1 MIRKRAISL
10 LLVLILAVSAF
21 PALPVQAVSN
31 EEMIWNYF
39 KLQGFTDAAVA
50 GILGNL
56 EAESGYLPN
65 NLENA
70 AARRSG
76 YTDEQFTKAVD
87 NGTISR
93 DQFIKSTK
101 FGVYSN
107 GSYGYGLAQWTY
119 PTRKAGLYDFA
130 KARGVSIADLQMQ
143 LDYIMKEIKSSYK
156 SLLIY
161 LSSATDVSDACLKF
175 HNVYEG
181 SADTASM
188 LSRRIDKAKDIY
200 DKYHRAIDHACPSGG
215 FIDVPVSD
223 HWAHDGID
231 YCVKNDLMNGIDE
244 MLFQP
249 DGTVSRA
256 QLVTILYRVAG
267 SPETEFK
274 GTFTDVPDGQWYSK
288 AIEWAVADG
297 VVNGIGDGKFGP
309 DRSIT
314 REQIATILYRYE
326 KEPAVTGNLDKF
338 PDQGKV
344 STFAE
349 NAMIWATREGHIN
362 GISTGS
368 VTTLAPQD
376 NATRAQIAAIIM
388 RYLEQ

>member
-10 LLVLILAVSAF
+10 LLALVLVVSAF
-21 PALPVQAVSN
+21 PALPARALSN

-39 KLQGFTDAAVA
+39 KHQGFTDAAVA
-50 GILGNL
+50 GIMGNL

-70 AARRSG
+70 AAGRSG

-101 FGVYSN
+101 FGAYSN

-156 SLLIY
+156 SLISY

-181 SADTASM
+181 SADTMSM
-188 LSRRIDKAKDIY
+188 LSGRIDKAKAIY
-200 DKYHRAIDHACPSGG
+200 NEYHRLIDHNCPTGG
-215 FIDVPVSD
+215 FIDVPAPNN
-223 HWAHDGID
+223 WAHDGID
-231 YCVKNDLMNGIDE
+231 YCVESDLMNGTGG
-244 MLFQP
+244 MFFQP

-256 QLVTILYRVAG
+256 QLVTILFRAAD
-267 SPETEFK
+267 SPPTEFK
-274 GTFTDVPDGQWYSK
+274 GIFTDVPGGRWYSR
-288 AIEWAVADG
+288 AIEWAAASG
-297 VVNGIGDGKFGP
+297 VVNGIGGGKFGP
-309 DRSIT
+309 DQSIT

-326 KEPAVTGNLDKF
+326 KEPAVSGNLSSF
-338 PDQGKV
+338 PDHGTV
-344 STFAE
+344 SNFAVKGL
-349 NAMIWATREGHIN
+349 IWATQEDLIN
-362 GISTGS
+362 G
-368 VTTLAPQD
+368 VTSSGVTALAPQD
-376 NATRAQIAAIIM
+376 LATRAQIASIIM
-388 RYLEQ
+388 RYLER